1 MVNTGKLLVI
11 IGIIVIIIGLI
22 FWFGNNK
29 FGWFGN
35 LPGDI
40 RVEKKNYSFYAPITT
55 MLLISGALSFLIW
68 IVGKILK

>member
-1 MVNTGKLLVI
+1 MANTGKLLVI
-11 IGIIVIIIGLI
+11 VGIIVIIIGLI
-22 FWFGNNK
+22 IWFGSNK

-40 RVEKKNYSFYAPITT
+40 RVEKKNYSFYIPLTT
-55 MLLISGALSFLIW
+55 MLLISVVLSVIIW